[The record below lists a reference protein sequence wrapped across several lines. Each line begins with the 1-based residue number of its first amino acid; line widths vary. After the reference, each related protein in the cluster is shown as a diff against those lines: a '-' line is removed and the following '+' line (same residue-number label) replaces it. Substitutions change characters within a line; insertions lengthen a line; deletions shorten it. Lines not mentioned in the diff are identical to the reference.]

1 VARDRQS
8 AKKRQAER
16 RARRLASEGGDPEA
30 EAVRTEDDQELV
42 DDRERGDAREPGG
55 NGAPPGAGSADL
67 AAAPPGPHGEP
78 EPHLA
83 VGAPAEQIGRSDAVI
98 EDEPELDDELE
109 DYDPEDEEQPLEG
122 DDGYAPR
129 GRRGEPEDEP
139 DRKRPRVIQFLL
151 NSWAE
156 LQRVEWPKRQQ
167 LITLTWVVIGFVII
181 AGSFLGLLDAIFSQ
195 LVQALL

>member
-1 VARDRQS
+1 
-8 AKKRQAER
+8 
-16 RARRLASEGGDPEA
+16 A
-30 EAVRTEDDQELV
+30 EAAPEEAG
-42 DDRERGDAREPGG
+42 ERDAARADPPG
-55 NGAPPGAGSADL
+55 NGASTGAGSADL
-67 AAAPPGPHGEP
+67 AAAPPGPEGGP
-78 EPHLA
+78 DPHLA
-83 VGAPAEQIGRSDAVI
+83 VGAPPEEVGRSDAVL

-109 DYDPEDEEQPLEG
+109 DYDPEDTEQPLDG
-122 DDGYAPR
+122 DDGYAPP
-129 GRRGEPEDEP
+129 GRMGESGDEA

-181 AGSFLGLLDAIFSQ
+181 AGGFLGLLDAIFSQ